1 MSDAKYTCPR
11 CGSHRTQY
19 NNIIRKSFCLDCDA
33 IWQDPEDC
41 VTHIICD
48 CKSCDYNMDGVCSN
62 HEIRIKTDVYGKQ
75 ICYAMVSTGIND

>member
-11 CGSHRTQY
+11 CGSPRTQY

-41 VTHIICD
+41 ATHIICD
-48 CKSCDYNMDGVCSN
+48 CKPCDYNMDGVCSN

-75 ICYAMVSTGIND
+75 TCYSMINTRISD